1 MADGTIIKRELV
13 GFRVT
18 VTRIEDREIVEQE
31 WKRVRDDQDAKYV
44 DKVTRKVDESVVVFN
59 QVFSTDGFDLKRL
72 VAAANGIGLTE

>member
-44 DKVTRKVDESVVVFN
+44 DKVTRKVDESVVVFD